1 MDKLFGGKRE
11 AKKEELRLAR
21 ERHGIEVDEEEE
33 AEEEKGAIK
42 KSNWEVDT
50 GPYDPWEDLK
60 DLRTS
65 FWIGGWAAKRLR
77 WRPANDKLREE
88 LEEVAR
94 KREEKAQKQL
104 EEAEARGDTKM
115 AAQIRKGMEKR
126 AERDKKALDM
136 VEDHSDSGLRAEL
149 EAAARKR
156 EAKEREKA
164 AKKRAKEN

>member
-1 MDKLFGGKRE
+1 M
-11 AKKEELRLAR
+11 
-21 ERHGIEVDEEEE
+21 
-33 AEEEKGAIK
+33 EEEKSVK
-42 KSNWEVDT
+42 RNSNWEVDT
-50 GPYDPWEDLK
+50 GPYDPWEDIK

-77 WRPANDKLREE
+77 WRPADDKLRTE

-94 KREEKAQKQL
+94 KREEKAQRQL
-104 EEAEARGDTKM
+104 AEAEARGDAKA
-115 AAQIRKGMEKR
+115 AAQIRKDMEKR
-126 AERDKKALDM
+126 AEKDRKALDM